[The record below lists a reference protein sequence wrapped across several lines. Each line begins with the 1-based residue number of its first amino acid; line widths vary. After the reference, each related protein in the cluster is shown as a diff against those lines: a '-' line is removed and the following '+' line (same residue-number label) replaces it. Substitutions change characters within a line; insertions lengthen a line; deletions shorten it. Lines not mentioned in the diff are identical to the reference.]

1 MTVVNCPLCVLRFAT
16 KNERD
21 DHVRTEHGEHHLH
34 RGATGHQAPAPAPQ
48 PPPERE
54 KARTP

>member
-21 DHVRTEHGEHHLH
+21 DHLRTEHGQHHLH
-34 RGATGHQAPAPAPQ
+34 RRATGHQTPAPE
-48 PPPERE
+48 PPPEPE
-54 KARTP
+54 EARTR